1 MTNNQKNY
9 KKTAASGVFYTDGN
23 GTNPNNPAP
32 AYLGLS
38 GVLTDEDIDVTAG
51 KITLTQFNQEAQL
64 NNGALAPADGFDLSR
79 AYGDVLRQAS

>member
-1 MTNNQKNY
+1 MTNDQKNY
-9 KKTAASGVFYTDGN
+9 KKTAASGFFHTDGI
-23 GTNPNNPAP
+23 GVNPNNPTP

-38 GVLTDEDIDVTAG
+38 DALVDEGIDNTAG
-51 KITLTQFNQEAQL
+51 KIVVTEFNQKGQL